1 MLQTRL
7 YITRLFFVVTTT
19 ACFCIAPALRAP
31 AAQTAVAKPTTSTTG
46 TSSTNP
52 AEKLNVAGVEN
63 AGQIS
68 DMLYRGAQPSANG
81 LGALKKLGV
90 TTIVNLREQGRE
102 TEWERNLATSL
113 GLHYVNIPIQGWR
126 PPSDAQVAEFL
137 KLFRDVPGQRV
148 FVHCHYGEDRTGVMV
163 AAYRIAM
170 QNWTADQALREM
182 NSFGFHYN
190 LYRTMKAYVRNFPT
204 SFASDA
210 VFSSVRAASTSTTQ
224 P

>member
-1 MLQTRL
+1 MR
-7 YITRLFFVVTTT
+7 
-19 ACFCIAPALRAP
+19 
-31 AAQTAVAKPTTSTTG
+31 
-46 TSSTNP
+46 
-52 AEKLNVAGVEN
+52 
-63 AGQIS
+63 
-68 DMLYRGAQPSANG
+68 
-81 LGALKKLGV
+81 
-90 TTIVNLREQGRE
+90 
-102 TEWERNLATSL
+102 
-113 GLHYVNIPIQGWR
+113 YVNIPIRGWM

-137 KLFRDVPGQRV
+137 KLFRDAPGQRV